1 MKINNIMMKEQLYQT
16 KNRMKSDA
24 QAAMKGQVKN
34 GRVFAGNLNLDPI
47 AQKRRL
53 ARKEAMR
60 LIGGQFQ
67 IDSDIDADLAERDS
81 HIDKVREENKYAGQ
95 EIVRL
100 EEDRRRMIEEYGVEP
115 GSPELIGIQ
124 KEISYWKTEIYNGQ
138 KEIREDI
145 AAIDATHEALLK
157 RTHDMTDAAGAAED
171 VMDAASDE
179 IIGMLKQEAMDKM
192 AEDRKEE
199 QEKIERAEEKKE
211 EKEELLEKKQE
222 QEKLEELSKEIASTD
237 SVVDKKKLQQEIA
250 EILASQKLL
259 EEDMKGIGV
268 DMSI

>member
-1 MKINNIMMKEQLYQT
+1 MKINNITMKEQLYQV
-16 KNRMKSDA
+16 KNRTQNGARADE
-24 QAAMKGQVKN
+24 KGQVKN
-34 GRVFAGNLNLDPI
+34 GGVFAGNLNLDPI
-47 AQKRRL
+47 AQKRKL

-67 IDSDIDADLAERDS
+67 IDSDIDSDTEARNA
-81 HIDKVREENKYAGQ
+81 HIDEVRAENKRAGQ
-95 EIVRL
+95 EIARL
-100 EEDRRRMIEEYGVEP
+100 QEDMKRMIEEYGVEP

-124 KEISYWKTEIYNGQ
+124 KEISYWKTEIYNGK

-145 AAIDATHEALLK
+145 ITIDATQEALLK
-157 RTHDMTDAAGAAED
+157 RTHDMEDAAGAAED

-179 IIGMLKQEAMDKM
+179 IIGMLKQEAVDKM
-192 AEDRKEE
+192 EEDRKEE

-211 EKEELLEKKQE
+211 EKEELLKKKQE
-222 QEKLEELSKEIASTD
+222 QEKLEELAKEITSAD

-250 EILASQKLL
+250 ELLASQKLL

-268 DMSI
+268 DMSV